1 MKTKTFVLIAV
12 MILAVLIIA
21 GSCATGKKA
30 YVVQEDEE
38 LFGTWINPD
47 YDEKM
52 VQATK
57 FIYEP
62 DGVLRGFET
71 ANTTKETMTA
81 KFTITDKWIDDEGI
95 IWYKWLLTDIR
106 GSVLKTH
113 SDYYYLGKIS
123 DSGRVF
129 EFSYSG
135 SDYPPEVNPDN
146 LRYNHRIYYR
156 QE

>member
-1 MKTKTFVLIAV
+1 MKTRMLVLISFLV
-12 MILAVLIIA
+12 LGVLIVA

-52 VQATK
+52 TAAK
-57 FIYEP
+57 IIYEP
-62 DGVLRGFET
+62 DGVSRGFGT
-71 ANTTKETMTA
+71 ANTTMEAWNA

-95 IWYKWLLTDIR
+95 IWYKLFGTDMKV
-106 GSVLKTH
+106 GSH
-113 SDYYYLGKIS
+113 SIPQSDYYYLCKIS

-129 EFSYSG
+129 EFSRS
-135 SDYPPEVNPDN
+135 SDDYPPEVNPDN
-146 LRYNHRIYYR
+146 LRYPTRIYYR
-156 QE
+156 Q